1 MNILFVCSQGKI
13 RSRTACITLKAA
25 WNEVRYCGTDND
37 AEVPIRREDV
47 DWAHVI
53 VCMESRHKSKIRRKW
68 KGLSHKI
75 QVWGVE
81 DIYYLLEDEL
91 CHILRKKCMDCL
103 EDY

>member
-53 VCMESRHKSKIRRKW
+53 VCMEKEHQEALLTRWPQHSSDI
-68 KGLSHKI
+68 L
-75 QVWGVE
+75 VWNIP
-81 DIYYLLEDEL
+81 DKYYLLEDEL
-91 CHILRKKCMDCL
+91 CHILRRKCMDCL
-103 EDY
+103 EG